1 MEPVPERSSNSE
13 PQLQLLVEGVRE
25 YAIFLLDPQGRVA
38 TWNQGA
44 QRIQGY
50 TFNEIRGKHFA
61 IFYPPE
67 DVERGKPDYE
77 LRVAAEEGRFED
89 EGWRLRKDGS
99 RFWANVVI
107 TAIKDEKG
115 ALLGFGKVARD
126 ITERKWA
133 VEANFEKLFRSSPNP
148 IFLSTLD
155 DGRFIEVNEAFCEML
170 GYRRE
175 ELVGQSSFRMGL
187 WLYAEERTRIV
198 AELKAGRSVR
208 GEACEMRTKPG
219 ERRIVEVSAD
229 TIDFRGNSCLFAT
242 LLDTTESRKL
252 EAVIEELSTPVL
264 QAQEGLLVVPLIG
277 RVDGPRA
284 AQLRNQLLNAVHTQ
298 RARAVVIDLTGV
310 PKIERETADGL
321 IHAIEAV
328 QLLGAHVIL
337 AGISAVIA
345 DTLVAIGA
353 KFSSIK
359 TTADLQSALEEAKNL
374 LSQEGRPLLISH

>member
-1 MEPVPERSSNSE
+1 MGSIPDRASNTE
-13 PQLQLLVEGVRE
+13 HQLQLLVESTRD
-25 YAIFLLDPQGRVA
+25 YAIFLLDAGGHVV

-44 QRIQGY
+44 QRIKGY
-50 TFNEIRGKHFA
+50 TFNEIRGRHFSA
-61 IFYPPE
+61 FYPRE
-67 DVERGKPDYE
+67 DIEKGKPDYE

-107 TAIKDEKG
+107 TALKDENG
-115 ALLGFGKVARD
+115 TLLGFGKVTRD
-126 ITERKWA
+126 LTQRKWA
-133 VEANFEKLFRSSPNP
+133 MEANFEKLFRSSPNP
-148 IFLSTLD
+148 ILLSTLD
-155 DGRFIEVNEAFCEML
+155 DGHFIEVNEAFCELL
-170 GYRRE
+170 GYRNE
-175 ELVGQSSFRMGL
+175 ELIGHSSIALGVWSF
-187 WLYAEERTRIV
+187 AEERIRIV
-198 AELKAGRSVR
+198 SELKSGRPVR
-208 GEACEMRTKPG
+208 GEPCEMRTKSG
-219 ERRIVEVSAD
+219 ERRNVDVSAD
-229 TIDFRGNSCLFAT
+229 IIEFRGNPCLFAT
-242 LLDTTESRKL
+242 LVDTTESRKL

-277 RVDGPRA
+277 RVDGPRST
-284 AQLRNQLLNAVHTQ
+284 QLRNQLLNVVHTQ

-328 QLLGAHVIL
+328 QLLGAKVIL

-353 KFSSIK
+353 RFNRIK

-374 LSQEGRPLLISH
+374 LGEESGIR